1 MAASKLLQQT
11 KICSVLAL
19 KSLLPQLMS
28 FLGNDL
34 KNPEV
39 VYKKGGFKNSAK
51 ITEKHLCWGLFFNK
65 DSCRGPSTLLQRDS
79 SIGVFL

>member
-39 VYKKGGFKNSAK
+39 VYKKDAFKNFTK
-51 ITEKHLCWGLFFNK
+51 VTEKHLCRGLSFNK
-65 DSCRGPSTLLQRDS
+65 DLCRGPLTLL
-79 SIGVFL
+79 